1 MPAPGGFGT
10 AYLATAIINA
20 ATSTVNSALA
30 RKQQNELAAKNQQ
43 FTERMEQNRQ
53 DFQLRISEENA
64 QLQRE
69 MSRANH
75 EMRLLEQKNNFEL
88 MCKSSEWN
96 HFEAEWPLWVR
107 PMVLRSEQI
116 LDDGTVALR
125 VLFSKSNNDFF
136 SKYVFPE
143 IEQGLVEFVDRYHNI
158 FGSKNI
164 IFYHNAFKNNYYGG
178 AFNANVH
185 YALKE
190 LPVLIL
196 DSNVLNNEIC
206 VSATVWGFGNAQEQH
221 STLFK
226 LPYKLA
232 VTDGKID
239 EKYLK
244 ELTNQILAYL
254 KFVIGYAYDTYNLI
268 MYNQNPLL
276 PKVAAYELAQGIESA
291 SLRYHVITNVI
302 GSQYGEIYSAVLASP
317 KDGNLSFA
325 EKPESYKKTV
335 LHELRLDY
343 AISTNEYIGENEYAK
358 YLDESLQAWVELR
371 STSSVDCFLG
381 DILSGK
387 LSFVQYFSDGDKTY
401 FKRLDEAYQL
411 RKTHGKYGDICHKI
425 CIKLNDVKI
434 HNTSIPATRLP
445 IPGNPFLQ
453 TKRHEGGSKYIDL

>member
-116 LDDGTVALR
+116 LDDDTVALR

-268 MYNQNPLL
+268 MYNQPPLL
-276 PKVAAYELAQGIESA
+276 PKVAALEMNQGIESTP
-291 SLRYHVITNVI
+291 LRYNGIKSVI
-302 GSQYGEIYSAVLASP
+302 GAQYGEIYTSVLAAPS
-317 KDGNLSFA
+317 KGNLSFA
-325 EKPESYKKTV
+325 EKPESYKKTI

-343 AISTNEYIGENEYAK
+343 AQSISEYSDKADYYR
-358 YLDESLQAWVELR
+358 YLDESLEAWVDLR
-371 STSSVDCFLG
+371 TSADTFDFLY
-381 DILSGK
+381 DLCAKPSLCK
-387 LSFVQYFSDGDKTY
+387 
-401 FKRLDEAYQL
+401 
-411 RKTHGKYGDICHKI
+411 
-425 CIKLNDVKI
+425 
-434 HNTSIPATRLP
+434 
-445 IPGNPFLQ
+445 
-453 TKRHEGGSKYIDL
+453 KYISKSDVDYLKRISD